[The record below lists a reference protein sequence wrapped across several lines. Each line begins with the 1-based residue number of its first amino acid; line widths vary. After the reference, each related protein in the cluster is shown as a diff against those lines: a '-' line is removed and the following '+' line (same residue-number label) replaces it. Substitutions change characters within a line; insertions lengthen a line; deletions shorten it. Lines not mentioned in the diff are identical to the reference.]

1 MEAITQKIKTFLEAL
16 ATLEEGV
23 KLFYEYN
30 DLFDKEPTEK
40 NEQLL
45 RSMRDSMI
53 QRFEYCTDL
62 FWKITKIYLEDVEK
76 VVLSVNSPRGVLR
89 EAVKTKILSETEG
102 DICIDMVES
111 RNKTSHIYHEIT
123 AEEIAHEVPGYYSLM
138 KEVVD
143 RLRNKSLSY

>member
-1 MEAITQKIKTFLEAL
+1 
-16 ATLEEGV
+16 
-23 KLFYEYN
+23 
-30 DLFDKEPTEK
+30 
-40 NEQLL
+40 
-45 RSMRDSMI
+45 
-53 QRFEYCTDL
+53 
-62 FWKITKIYLEDVEK
+62 

>member
-62 FWKITKIYLEDVEK
+62 FWKITKFI
-76 VVLSVNSPRGVLR
+76 
-89 EAVKTKILSETEG
+89 
-102 DICIDMVES
+102 
-111 RNKTSHIYHEIT
+111 
-123 AEEIAHEVPGYYSLM
+123 
-138 KEVVD
+138 
-143 RLRNKSLSY
+143 